1 LAVGQRLKTGD
12 VFEKHQ
18 HGVVEL
24 QSAEHR
30 PVILD
35 DDGDQFVELSR
46 CQIGA
51 AGFVSR
57 LHTGSVH
64 HPIDGGQRSN
74 PRVNTPEGGAR
85 MDSWNRLLT
94 LLDQTLGF
102 PNKIRSTVKKRW
114 QSFDQ
119 RTGEHVFVLEYRI
132 KVKPGVEPP
141 AKMPSSPRDLHKKTP
156 IKPMKPVRPMGT
168 LRELMDVKFVHTE
181 DSTPS
186 PRSLEVGKKT
196 KGPSSQ
202 KKAQPKPPQKPIPP
216 V

>member
-1 LAVGQRLKTGD
+1 MN
-12 VFEKHQ
+12 F
-18 HGVVEL
+18 
-24 QSAEHR
+24 
-30 PVILD
+30 D
-35 DDGDQFVELSR
+35 DDGDQFVELIG

-57 LHTGSVH
+57 PHACTVH

-74 PRVNTPEGGAR
+74 PGVNTPEGGTR

-132 KVKPGVEPP
+132 KVKPGIEPP
-141 AKMPSSPRDLHKKTP
+141 VKMPSSPRDLHKKAP
-156 IKPMKPVRPMGT
+156 IKPVKPVGPMGT

-181 DSTPS
+181 DSTP
-186 PRSLEVGKKT
+186 RSLVVGKKA
-196 KGPSSQ
+196 KRPSSQ
-202 KKAQPKPPQKPIPP
+202 RTVKPKSPQRPVPP